1 MAGRNNMPELDG
13 VKYDYTP
20 SGIKKYYKAKADK
33 KKKSQYPSAK
43 DEYVDQKRIKQHV
56 NKGGGYMV
64 DHLPKEQDKGG
75 GLLLPSLNQKQKS
88 IDQMRGVGGGGVPKR
103 YKKKV
108 HKNKEVPRKSWR

>member
-43 DEYVDQKRIKQHV
+43 DEYVDQKTIKK
-56 NKGGGYMV
+56 KGKRDRYAI
-64 DHLPKEQDKGG
+64 DHWPKEQDK
-75 GLLLPSLNQKQKS
+75 PRTSLTPVGKSQKL
-88 IDQMRGVGGGGVPKR
+88 IGQMKGVGGGGVPKR